1 LTSGKAYGRL
11 WEVMITKPLKNTVK
25 QSQDF
30 KSYSFGIK
38 KEGLSHI
45 FNVLRNQLYSDK
57 VLAVIREYS
66 CNAVDAHTEIGKDE
80 PVLVTLPNQ
89 LSPYFKVRDYG
100 RGLTEQEIGEIYA
113 MYGESTK
120 RGTNEQIGQ
129 LGLGSKSAFAYGDNF
144 VINSFVKGRK
154 TSYNAFIDSTQ
165 IGQISKMG
173 WEQSKEKDGVE
184 IVVPVKNDDFRAFRE
199 KALNLFTHFT
209 IKPEIK
215 GADEGNFYAECL
227 PAVMSSD
234 DWTIRQ
240 HGHSYAV
247 MGNIAYPLNSNA
259 LDYEYRSTRY
269 DLLNE
274 VGLTIYFKIG
284 DLDISA
290 SREALQHT
298 DETKKTI
305 TRKLDEIL
313 AEIPKKIS
321 ETMKDCKNLW
331 DAKCVYGD
339 LFKNGGIGHSLS
351 RVLDRQ
357 QLKWANPLGFQTK
370 IEDNTFSFGKKMDAE
385 VRLFQKPPTYSRK
398 KRVTAEEQVAVL
410 AANENILIIDDR
422 LGDMGGVGLGGKM
435 IPLVKEFDARPKD
448 APLYKAAYL
457 LTFKNKATAND
468 FYKKCGKKNFKK
480 LSELPKS
487 KLNDIYPSDGNGGG
501 AAKSSKH
508 TTKEFLYDIN
518 KASQG
523 HTWESLKSQFFDE
536 ASVDLDSTKN
546 GLCIEVDRFYVKR
559 GDVETHPVAYAK
571 NIVEV
576 FNAVGITKLPK
587 VYAFKPKKYG
597 KVIAKKNW
605 TNLHDYIAAKVK
617 AKFNNAFMQKVAE
630 RKFVSTLESSS
641 RHVYGRR
648 LSENNELN
656 GKQKHWFDFTCFM
669 KKHADFEELNAN
681 SPFTKLHAWVKDKF
695 HEGDQKK
702 IDAVLSSCKD
712 FIQLKSDENK
722 SDALTKEYTMLVQ
735 KCIGRYP
742 LVNHFNDDLFRPW
755 QNADKKFCKE
765 AINYMNVVDVSHKEP
780 ENIFDIAD
788 KKNLTS
794 E

>member
-1 LTSGKAYGRL
+1 
-11 WEVMITKPLKNTVK
+11 MITKPQKNTVK

-66 CNAVDAHTEIGKDE
+66 CNAVDAHTEVGKDE
-80 PVLVTLPNQ
+80 PILVTLPNQ

-120 RGTNEQIGQ
+120 RGSNEQIGQ

-144 VINSFVKGRK
+144 VINSFVKGQK

-173 WEQSKEKDGVE
+173 WEKSKEKDGVE

-234 DWTIRQ
+234 NWTIRQ
-240 HGHSYAV
+240 GGNSFAV
-247 MGNIAYPLNSNA
+247 MGNIAYPLSTNA

-269 DLLNE
+269 ELLNE
-274 VGLTIYFKIG
+274 VGLTVYFKIG

-290 SREALQHT
+290 SREALQYT

-339 LFKNGGIGHSLS
+339 LFKQGGIGHSLS

-357 QLKWANPLGFQTK
+357 QLKWTNPLGFQTK
-370 IEDNTFSFGKKMDAE
+370 IEDNTFSFGKKTDAE
-385 VRLFQKPPTYSRK
+385 VRLFQKPRSYSRK

-480 LSELPKS
+480 LSELTKS
-487 KLNDIYPSDGNGGG
+487 KLNEIYPSDGNGGG

-508 TTKEFLYDIN
+508 STKEFVYDI
-518 KASQG
+518 KEASEG
-523 HTWESLKSQFFDE
+523 KGWESVKSKHFKE
-536 ASVDLDSTKN
+536 TSVDIDSIKN
-546 GLCIEVDRFYVKR
+546 GLCVEIDRFYIKR
-559 GDVETHPVAYAK
+559 GHKETSPISYAK
-571 NIVEV
+571 DAANVL
-576 FNAVGITKLPK
+576 NAVGVTIPK
-587 VYAFKPKKYG
+587 VYAFKPKKYA

-605 TNLHDYIAAKVK
+605 TNLHDHITAKVK
-617 AKFNNAFMQKVAE
+617 AKFDDAFMQKVAE
-630 RKFVSTLESSS
+630 RRFVSTL
-641 RHVYGRR
+641 
-648 LSENNELN
+648 LWQELC
-656 GKQKHWFDFTCFM
+656 W
-669 KKHADFEELNAN
+669 
-681 SPFTKLHAWVKDKF
+681 
-695 HEGDQKK
+695 
-702 IDAVLSSCKD
+702 
-712 FIQLKSDENK
+712 
-722 SDALTKEYTMLVQ
+722 
-735 KCIGRYP
+735 R
-742 LVNHFNDDLFRPW
+742 
-755 QNADKKFCKE
+755 
-765 AINYMNVVDVSHKEP
+765 
-780 ENIFDIAD
+780 
-788 KKNLTS
+788 
-794 E
+794 

>member
-1 LTSGKAYGRL
+1 
-11 WEVMITKPLKNTVK
+11 
-25 QSQDF
+25 
-30 KSYSFGIK
+30 
-38 KEGLSHI
+38 
-45 FNVLRNQLYSDK
+45 
-57 VLAVIREYS
+57 
-66 CNAVDAHTEIGKDE
+66 
-80 PVLVTLPNQ
+80 
-89 LSPYFKVRDYG
+89 
-100 RGLTEQEIGEIYA
+100 

-120 RGTNEQIGQ
+120 RGTNKQIGQ

-173 WEQSKEKDGVE
+173 WEKSKEKDGVE

-199 KALNLFTHFT
+199 KALDLFTHFT

-240 HGHSYAV
+240 GGNSFAV
-247 MGNIAYPLNSNA
+247 MGNIAYPLSTNA

-269 DLLNE
+269 ELLNE
-274 VGLTIYFKIG
+274 VGLTVYFKIG

-290 SREALQHT
+290 SREALQYT

-357 QLKWANPLGFQTK
+357 QLKWTNPLGFETK

-487 KLNDIYPSDGNGGG
+487 KLNEIYPTDGNGGNG
-501 AAKSSKH
+501 GAKSSKH
-508 TTKEFLYDIN
+508 TTKEFLYDID

-523 HTWESLKSQFFDE
+523 GAWVSLKSQFFDE
-536 ASVDLDSTKN
+536 AS
-546 GLCIEVDRFYVKR
+546 
-559 GDVETHPVAYAK
+559 A
-571 NIVEV
+571 
-576 FNAVGITKLPK
+576 
-587 VYAFKPKKYG
+587 
-597 KVIAKKNW
+597 
-605 TNLHDYIAAKVK
+605 
-617 AKFNNAFMQKVAE
+617 
-630 RKFVSTLESSS
+630 
-641 RHVYGRR
+641 
-648 LSENNELN
+648 
-656 GKQKHWFDFTCFM
+656 
-669 KKHADFEELNAN
+669 
-681 SPFTKLHAWVKDKF
+681 
-695 HEGDQKK
+695 
-702 IDAVLSSCKD
+702 
-712 FIQLKSDENK
+712 
-722 SDALTKEYTMLVQ
+722 
-735 KCIGRYP
+735 
-742 LVNHFNDDLFRPW
+742 
-755 QNADKKFCKE
+755 
-765 AINYMNVVDVSHKEP
+765 
-780 ENIFDIAD
+780 
-788 KKNLTS
+788 
-794 E
+794 

>member
-1 LTSGKAYGRL
+1 
-11 WEVMITKPLKNTVK
+11 MITKPLKNTVK

-66 CNAVDAHTEIGKDE
+66 CNAVDAHTEVGKDE
-80 PVLVTLPNQ
+80 PILVTLPNQ

-100 RGLTEQEIGEIYA
+100 RGLTEKEIGEIYA

-173 WEQSKEKDGVE
+173 WEKSKEKDGVE

-199 KALNLFTHFT
+199 KALDLFTHFA

-240 HGHSYAV
+240 SGGSFAV
-247 MGNIAYPLNSNA
+247 MGNIAYPLSTNA

-269 DLLNE
+269 ELLNE

-290 SREALQHT
+290 SREALQYT

-313 AEIPKKIS
+313 GEIPKKVS
-321 ETMKDCKNLW
+321 ESMKDCKNLW

-339 LFKNGGIGHSLS
+339 LFKHGGIGHSLA

-357 QLKWANPLGFQTK
+357 QLKWTNPLGFITK
-370 IEDNTFSFGKKMDAE
+370 IEDNTFSFAKKMDAE

-422 LGDMGGVGLGGKM
+422 LGDMGGIGLGGKM
-435 IPLVKEFDARPKD
+435 IPLVKDFDARPKD

-487 KLNDIYPSDGNGGG
+487 KLSEIYPTDGNGSNG
-501 AAKSSKH
+501 AKSSKH
-508 TTKEFLYDIN
+508 TTKEFVYDIEA
-518 KASQG
+518 ASG
-523 HTWESLKSQFFDE
+523 GSNWESVKSNYFNE
-536 ASVDLDSTKN
+536 ASVDVDSVKN
-546 GLCIEVDRFYVKR
+546 GLCVEINRFYVMRKNT
-559 GDVETHPVAYAK
+559 EKNPVTYAK
-571 NIVEV
+571 SVASVLSAIGV
-576 FNAVGITKLPK
+576 TMPK
-587 VYAFKPKKYG
+587 VYAFKPKKYA

-605 TNLHDYIAAKVK
+605 TNLHDYVAAKVK
-617 AKFNNAFMQKVAE
+617 AKFNDAFMQKVAE
-630 RKFVSTLESSS
+630 RKFVSNLEGSGYGG
-641 RHVYGRR
+641 YGRN
-648 LSENNELN
+648 SQN
-656 GKQKHWFDFTCFM
+656 GISDNQKHWFDFTCFM
-669 KKHADFEELNAN
+669 KKNAKMKDLNEN
-681 SPFTKLHAWVKDKF
+681 SPFIKLFSWVADKF
-695 HEGDQKK
+695 HEGEQKK
-702 IDAVLSSCKD
+702 IDAVLNSCKD
-712 FIQLKSDENK
+712 FVELKGDESKTNK
-722 SDALTKEYTMLVQ
+722 ISNDFVKLVQ
-735 KCIGRYP
+735 KCINRYP
-742 LVNHFNDDLFRPW
+742 LVKHFDDDIFRPYR
-755 QNADKKFCKE
+755 NADSNFCKE
-765 AINYMNVVDVSHKEP
+765 AINYMNVIDVSYEGL

>member
-1 LTSGKAYGRL
+1 
-11 WEVMITKPLKNTVK
+11 MITKPKKNTVK

-66 CNAVDAHTEIGKDE
+66 CNAVDAHTEVGKDE
-80 PVLVTLPNQ
+80 PILVTLPNQ

-173 WEQSKEKDGVE
+173 WEKSKEKDGVE

-199 KALNLFTHFT
+199 KALDLFTHFT
-209 IKPEIK
+209 VRPEIK
-215 GADEGNFYAECL
+215 GADESNFYAECL

-234 DWTIRQ
+234 DWTIRR
-240 HGHSYAV
+240 HGDSYAV
-247 MGNIAYPLNSNA
+247 MGNIAYPLNSSA

-269 DLLNE
+269 ELLNE

-290 SREALQHT
+290 SREALQYT

-321 ETMKDCKNLW
+321 ESMKDCKNLW

-357 QLKWANPLGFQTK
+357 QLKWTNPLGFQTK

-457 LTFKNKATAND
+457 LTFKNKAVEND
-468 FYKKCGKKNFKK
+468 FYKKCGKRNFKK

-487 KLNDIYPSDGNGGG
+487 KLSEIYPTDGNGNGG
-501 AAKSSKH
+501 AKSSKH
-508 TTKEFLYDIN
+508 TTKEFLFNLD

-523 HTWESLKSQFFDE
+523 SAWVTLKSQFFDE
-536 ASVDLDSTKN
+536 ASVDIDNAKDS
-546 GLCIEVDRFYVKR
+546 LCIEIDRFYVMKNSSL
-559 GDVETHPVAYAK
+559 EKHPVPYAK
-571 NIVEV
+571 DVVNVLK
-576 FNAVGITKLPK
+576 AVGITKLPK
-587 VYAFKPKKYG
+587 VYAFKPKKYA

-605 TNLHDYIAAKVK
+605 INLHDYISEKVK
-617 AKFNNAFMQKVAE
+617 AKFDHAFMQRVAE
-630 RKFVSTLESSS
+630 RKFVSNLEGTGYG
-641 RHVYGRR
+641 YGR
-648 LSENNELN
+648 NNGEGYTMTDN
-656 GKQKHWFDFTCFM
+656 QKDWFDFTCFT
-669 KKHADFEELNAN
+669 KKNYDIGGLNEN
-681 SPFTKLHAWVKDKF
+681 SPFINLYDWVRDKF
-695 HEGDQKK
+695 HVNDSKK
-702 IDAVLSSCKD
+702 IDAVLESCKD
-712 FIQLKSDENK
+712 FIQLKQDESK
-722 SDALTKEYTMLVQ
+722 SKALAKEFAVLV
-735 KCIGRYP
+735 KRCIQRYP
-742 LVNHFNDDLFRPW
+742 LVKHFDRDIYRPYR
-755 QNADKKFCKE
+755 NSDKNFCKE
-765 AINYMNVVDVSHKEP
+765 VINYMNVIDASYKEP

-794 E
+794 K

>member
-1 LTSGKAYGRL
+1 
-11 WEVMITKPLKNTVK
+11 MITKPHKNTVK

-66 CNAVDAHTEIGKDE
+66 CNAVDAHTEVGKDE
-80 PVLVTLPNQ
+80 PILVTLPNQ

-100 RGLTEQEIGEIYA
+100 RGLTEKEIGEIYA

-173 WEQSKEKDGVE
+173 WEKSKEKDGVE

-199 KALNLFTHFT
+199 KALDLFTHFT
-209 IKPEIK
+209 IRPEIK
-215 GADEGNFYAECL
+215 GADESNFYAECL
-227 PAVMSSD
+227 PSVMSSD

-240 HGHSYAV
+240 NGDSYAV
-247 MGNIAYPLNSNA
+247 MGNIAYPLKSSS

-269 DLLNE
+269 ELLNE

-290 SREALQHT
+290 SREALQYT

-313 AEIPKKIS
+313 AEIPRKIS

-339 LFKNGGIGHSLS
+339 LFKHGGIGSSLS

-357 QLKWANPLGFQTK
+357 QLKWTNPLGFQTK
-370 IEDNTFSFGKKMDAE
+370 IEDNTFSFAKKMDAE
-385 VRLFQKPPTYSRK
+385 VRLFQKPHSYSRK

-422 LGDMGGVGLGGKM
+422 AGDMGGIGLGGKM

-457 LTFKNKATAND
+457 LTFKNKATANH

-487 KLNDIYPSDGNGGG
+487 KLSEIYPTDGNGGG
-501 AAKSSKH
+501 NGAKSSKH
-508 TTKEFLYDIN
+508 TTKEFVYDIEE
-518 KASQG
+518 ASG
-523 HTWESLKSQFFDE
+523 GNSWESVKSRHFKE
-536 ASVDLDSTKN
+536 TSVDIDSVKN
-546 GLCIEVDRFYVKR
+546 GLCVEIDRFYVMRKSM
-559 GDVETHPVAYAK
+559 EKNPVPYAK
-571 NIVEV
+571 NVASV
-576 FNAVGITKLPK
+576 LNAIGVKMPK
-587 VYAFKPKKYG
+587 VYAFKPKKYA

-617 AKFNNAFMQKVAE
+617 GKFNDAFMQKVAE
-630 RKFVSTLESSS
+630 RKFVSNLEGTGYG
-641 RHVYGRR
+641 YGR
-648 LSENNELN
+648 SSQN
-656 GKQKHWFDFTCFM
+656 GISDNQKHWFDFTCFM
-669 KKHADFEELNAN
+669 KKNANMGDLNGN
-681 SPFTKLHAWVKDKF
+681 SPFAKLFSWVADKF
-695 HEGDQKK
+695 HEGDHKK
-702 IDAVLSSCKD
+702 IDAVLNSCKD
-712 FIQLKSDENK
+712 FVELKGDESKTNK
-722 SDALTKEYTMLVQ
+722 IADDFVKLVQ
-735 KCIGRYP
+735 KCINRYP
-742 LVNHFNDDLFRPW
+742 LVKHFDHDIFRPYR
-755 QNADKKFCKE
+755 NADKEFCKE
-765 AINYMNVVDVSHKEP
+765 SINYMNVIDVSYENT
-780 ENIFDIAD
+780 ENIFDKAQS
-788 KKNLTS
+788 KK
-794 E
+794 

>member
-1 LTSGKAYGRL
+1 
-11 WEVMITKPLKNTVK
+11 MITKPKKNTVK

-66 CNAVDAHTEIGKDE
+66 CNAVDAHTEVGKDE
-80 PVLVTLPNQ
+80 PILVTLPNQ

-173 WEQSKEKDGVE
+173 WEKSKEKDGVE

-199 KALNLFTHFT
+199 KALDLFTHFT
-209 IKPEIK
+209 VRPEIK
-215 GADEGNFYAECL
+215 GADESNFYAECL

-234 DWTIRQ
+234 DWTIRR
-240 HGHSYAV
+240 HGDSYAV
-247 MGNIAYPLNSNA
+247 MGNIAYPLNSSA

-269 DLLNE
+269 ELLNE

-290 SREALQHT
+290 SREALQYT

-321 ETMKDCKNLW
+321 ESMKDCKNLW

-357 QLKWANPLGFQTK
+357 QLKWTNPLGFQTK

-487 KLNDIYPSDGNGGG
+487 KLNDIYPTDGNGNGG
-501 AAKSSKH
+501 AKSSKH
-508 TTKEFLYDIN
+508 TTKEFLFSLD

-523 HTWESLKSQFFDE
+523 SAWVTLKSQFFDE
-536 ASVDLDSTKN
+536 ASVDIDNAKD
-546 GLCIEVDRFYVKR
+546 GLCIEIDRFYVMKKSSL
-559 GDVETHPVAYAK
+559 EKHPVPYAK
-571 NIVEV
+571 DVVNVLK
-576 FNAVGITKLPK
+576 ALGITKLPK
-587 VYAFKPKKYG
+587 VYAFKPKKYA

-605 TNLHDYIAAKVK
+605 TNLHDYISEKVK
-617 AKFNNAFMQKVAE
+617 TKFDGAFMQRVAE
-630 RKFVSTLESSS
+630 RKFVSNLEGTGYG
-641 RHVYGRR
+641 YGR
-648 LSENNELN
+648 NNGEGYTMTDN
-656 GKQKHWFDFTCFM
+656 QKDWFDFTCFI
-669 KKHADFEELNAN
+669 KKNYDIGGLNEN
-681 SPFTKLHAWVKDKF
+681 SPFINLYDWVRDKF
-695 HEGDQKK
+695 HVDDSKK
-702 IDAVLSSCKD
+702 IDAVLESCKD
-712 FIQLKSDENK
+712 FIQLKQDESK
-722 SDALTKEYTMLVQ
+722 PKALAKQFIALV
-735 KCIGRYP
+735 KICIQRYP
-742 LVNHFNDDLFRPW
+742 LVKHFDRDIFRPYR
-755 QNADKKFCKE
+755 NSDKNFCKE
-765 AINYMNVVDVSHKEP
+765 VINYMNVIDATWKEP
-780 ENIFDIAD
+780 ENIFKVAD

-794 E
+794 K

>member
-1 LTSGKAYGRL
+1 
-11 WEVMITKPLKNTVK
+11 MITKPQKNTVK

-66 CNAVDAHTEIGKDE
+66 CNAVDAHTEVGKDE
-80 PVLVTLPNQ
+80 PILVTLPNQ

-100 RGLTEQEIGEIYA
+100 RGLTEKEIEEIYA

-129 LGLGSKSAFAYGDNF
+129 LGLGCKSAFAYGDNF
-144 VINSFVKGRK
+144 VINSFVKGEK

-165 IGQISKMG
+165 IGQISKMAS
-173 WEQSKEKDGVE
+173 EKSKEKQGVE

-199 KALNLFTHFT
+199 KALDLFTHFT

-215 GADEGNFYAECL
+215 GVDEDNFYAECL

-240 HGHSYAV
+240 GGNSYAV
-247 MGNIAYPLNSNA
+247 MGNIAYPLSTNA

-269 DLLNE
+269 ELLNE
-274 VGLTIYFKIG
+274 VGLTVYFKIG

-290 SREALQHT
+290 SREALQYT

-313 AEIPKKIS
+313 KEIPKKIS

-339 LFKNGGIGHSLS
+339 LFKSGGIGHALS
-351 RVLDRQ
+351 RILDRQ
-357 QLKWANPLGFQTK
+357 QLKWTNPLGFQTK
-370 IEDNTFSFGKKMDAE
+370 IEDNTFSFAKKMDAE
-385 VRLFQKPPTYSRK
+385 VRLFQVPRSYSRK

-422 LGDMGGVGLGGKM
+422 PRDMGGIGLGGKM
-435 IPLVKEFDARPKD
+435 IPLVKEFDARPKN

-457 LTFKNKATAND
+457 LTFKNKATEKD

-487 KLNDIYPSDGNGGG
+487 KLSEIYPTDGNGGNG
-501 AAKSSKH
+501 GIKSTKH
-508 TTKEFLYDIN
+508 TTREFIYDIDAA
-518 KASQG
+518 KDG
-523 HTWESLKSQFFDE
+523 HNCDTLKSKHFDE
-536 ASVDLDSTKN
+536 TRVDIDNIKN
-546 GLCIEVDRFYVKR
+546 GLYVRIDKFYVHK
-559 GDVETHPVAYAK
+559 GTGGSEVHPVSYAK
-571 NIVEV
+571 EV
-576 FNAVGITKLPK
+576 AAVIDTLGIKLPK
-587 VYAFKPKKYG
+587 VYAFKPSKWD
-597 KVIAKKNW
+597 KVKDKKNW
-605 TNLHDYIAAKVK
+605 TNLHNWLVEKVEAGFTDDFLK
-617 AKFNNAFMQKVAE
+617 KVAE
-630 RKFVSTLESSS
+630 RKLCSNLSNG
-641 RHVYGRR
+641 YGYGWQQRNK
-648 LSENNELN
+648 SAITNTD
-656 GKQKHWFDFTCFM
+656 KHWFDFTRLIQKAFAN
-669 KKHADFEELNAN
+669 KKALGLNEK
-681 SPFTKLHAWVKDKF
+681 SPFNDLYDWIGEKF
-695 HEGDQKK
+695 HESEAKK
-702 IDAVLSSCKD
+702 IDKLLGSCEN
-712 FIQLKSDENK
+712 FID
-722 SDALTKEYTMLVQ
+722 TKIRSNADDIEKELNTLVTRCR
-735 KCIGRYP
+735 KRYP
-742 LVNHFNDDLFRPW
+742 LVKHFDDDLFRGYA
-755 QNADKKFCKE
+755 NTDVKFCKE
-765 AINYMNVVDVSHKEP
+765 AINYMNVIDVSHKEP
-780 ENIFDIAD
+780 ENIFEVAERLD
-788 KKNLTS
+788 KAPRKK
-794 E
+794 

>member
-1 LTSGKAYGRL
+1 
-11 WEVMITKPLKNTVK
+11 MITKPKKNTVK

-66 CNAVDAHTEIGKDE
+66 CNAVDAHTEVGKDE
-80 PVLVTLPNQ
+80 PILVTLPNQ

-173 WEQSKEKDGVE
+173 WEKSKEKDGVE

-199 KALNLFTHFT
+199 KALDLFTHFT
-209 IKPEIK
+209 VRPEIK
-215 GADEGNFYAECL
+215 GADESNFYAECL

-234 DWTIRQ
+234 DWTIRR
-240 HGHSYAV
+240 HGDSYAV
-247 MGNIAYPLNSNA
+247 MGNIAYPLNSSA

-269 DLLNE
+269 ELLNE

-290 SREALQHT
+290 SREALQYT

-321 ETMKDCKNLW
+321 ESMKDCKNLW

-357 QLKWANPLGFQTK
+357 QLKWTNPLGFQTK

-487 KLNDIYPSDGNGGG
+487 KLNDIYPTDGNGNGG
-501 AAKSSKH
+501 AKSSKH
-508 TTKEFLYDIN
+508 TTKEFLFSLD

-523 HTWESLKSQFFDE
+523 SAWVTLKSQFFDE
-536 ASVDLDSTKN
+536 ASVDIDNAKD
-546 GLCIEVDRFYVKR
+546 GLCIEIDRFYVMKKSSL
-559 GDVETHPVAYAK
+559 EKHPVPYAK
-571 NIVEV
+571 DVVNVLK
-576 FNAVGITKLPK
+576 ALGITKLPK
-587 VYAFKPKKYG
+587 VYAFKPKKYA

-605 TNLHDYIAAKVK
+605 TNLHDYISEKVK
-617 AKFNNAFMQKVAE
+617 TKFDGAFMQRVAE
-630 RKFVSTLESSS
+630 RKFVSNLEGTGYG
-641 RHVYGRR
+641 YGR
-648 LSENNELN
+648 NNGEGYTMTDN
-656 GKQKHWFDFTCFM
+656 QKDWFDFTCFM
-669 KKHADFEELNAN
+669 KKNYDIGGLNEN
-681 SPFTKLHAWVKDKF
+681 SPFINLYDWVRDKF
-695 HEGDQKK
+695 HVDDSKK
-702 IDAVLSSCKD
+702 IDAVLESCKD
-712 FIQLKSDENK
+712 FIQLKQDESK
-722 SDALTKEYTMLVQ
+722 PKALAKQFIALV
-735 KCIGRYP
+735 KICIQRYP
-742 LVNHFNDDLFRPW
+742 LVKHFDRDIFRPYR
-755 QNADKKFCKE
+755 NSDKNFCKE
-765 AINYMNVVDVSHKEP
+765 VINYMNVIDATWKEP
-780 ENIFDIAD
+780 ENIFKVAD

-794 E
+794 K